1 MDLKE
6 RTLAAMNDAAIELRK
21 MQENAK
27 VTREGLKIEI
37 LTQIISDCKDLNGL
51 PESASINEGS
61 INNG

>member
-27 VTREGLKIEI
+27 VTRERLK
-37 LTQIISDCKDLNGL
+37 KGYL
-51 PESASINEGS
+51 PK
-61 INNG
+61 